1 MYKLNLT
8 NIEGLHVYKTIFQLF
23 LFTKSYQYRGTQSL
37 HRMNIGTLIRRARKE
52 QKLTL
57 KVVAEKAAISE
68 GFLSQVENDVNSPSV
83 DTLVRI
89 CNAIG
94 IDAGDII
101 TQANKQEKIIIIK
114 KTEWDDI
121 DLSHTGFVTRR
132 FFPPENRT
140 LIDSSIL
147 VIEPGKSTP
156 VRKNIKNGQEVLC
169 VLKGSV
175 ELKISNEKHVL
186 VEGDSVHFWSN
197 PINQKITN
205 NSSNI
210 SFVLW
215 VGTI

>member
-1 MYKLNLT
+1 
-8 NIEGLHVYKTIFQLF
+8 
-23 LFTKSYQYRGTQSL
+23 
-37 HRMNIGTLIRRARKE
+37 MNIGTLIRRARKE

-57 KVVAEKAAISE
+57 KVVAEKASISE

-89 CNAIG
+89 CNAID

-114 KTEWDDI
+114 KSEWDDI

-140 LIDSSIL
+140 LIDSAIL
-147 VIEPGKSTP
+147 VIEPGKSIP
-156 VRKNIKNGQEVLC
+156 VRKNIKNGQEILC

-175 ELKISNEKHVL
+175 ELMHSNEKHTL
-186 VEGDSVHFWSN
+186 VEGDSVHFLSN

-205 NSSNI
+205 NSANI

-215 VGTI
+215 VGTL